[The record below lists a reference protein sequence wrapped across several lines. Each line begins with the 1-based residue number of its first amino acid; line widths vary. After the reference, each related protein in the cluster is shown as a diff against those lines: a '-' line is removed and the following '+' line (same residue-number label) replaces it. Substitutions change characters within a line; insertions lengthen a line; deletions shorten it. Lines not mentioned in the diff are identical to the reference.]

1 MDYKTILLKNCE
13 YLSPQGEIEHGD
25 IGIGGDRLLFVGAK
39 PQEWQ
44 AEKVIDCSGKLVTPG
59 LINTHTHAA
68 MSLFRS
74 YADDLQLMDW
84 LENKIWPAEGKLE
97 GEDVYWGTM
106 LSIAEML
113 RSGTTTFADMYIHMD
128 QVAEACLDSGMRAVL
143 ARGMA
148 SMPSGDRGLREAEE
162 LFTAYNG
169 SGDGRISVMLGPHAP
184 YTCPPEYL
192 KRVLAL
198 ADKLQAEIHIHLAET
213 QWEIG
218 ECQKEYGKS
227 PFAVMADAGLFEHG
241 VLAAHCV
248 HMTPEDIELLQRY
261 KVRVAHNPASNM
273 KLASGFAPIPQLL
286 EAGICVALGTDGAA
300 SNNNLDLVE
309 EMRLAALL
317 HKVHLGD
324 PLAVPAKQAVKMAT
338 ENGAQALNLAS
349 SIGKIAVG
357 FKADLSIFNMRAPHL
372 YPQHDRIS
380 LLTYDASGHDV
391 ETVIVN
397 GKVLLE
403 NRKLTTIDEEQL
415 YFEVEKRV
423 SRITK

>member
-1 MDYKTILLKNCE
+1 MAYNTLLLKNCE
-13 YLSPQGEIEHGD
+13 FLSPLGTIEKGD
-25 IGIGGDRLLFVGAK
+25 IGIVGDSLAFVGEQ
-39 PQEWQ
+39 PENWQ
-44 AEKVIDCSGKLVTPG
+44 AEKTLECSGKLITPG
-59 LINTHTHAA
+59 LVNTHTHAA

-97 GEDVYWGTM
+97 SEDVYWGSM
-106 LSIAEML
+106 LAIAEML

-128 QVAEACLDSGMRAVL
+128 QVANAATDSGIRAVL

-148 SMPSGDRGLREAEE
+148 NMPSGDRGLREAEE
-162 LFTAYNG
+162 LFNNYHG
-169 SGDGRISVMLGPHAP
+169 SADGRISVMLGPHAP

-198 ADKLQAEIHIHLAET
+198 ADRLEAEIHIHLAET

-218 ECQKEYGKS
+218 ECHKEYGKT
-227 PFAVMADAGLFEHG
+227 PFAVMADAGLFDHG

-248 HMTPEDIELLQRY
+248 HMTEEDIALLQKY
-261 KVRVAHNPASNM
+261 NVRVAHNPASNM
-273 KLASGFAPIPQLL
+273 KLASGFAPITKLL

-300 SNNNLDLVE
+300 SNNNLDMVE

-317 HKVHLGD
+317 HKVKLGD
-324 PLAVPAKQAVKMAT
+324 PLAIPAKQAVKMAT
-338 ENGAQALNLAS
+338 ENGAKALGLEN
-349 SIGKIAVG
+349 SIAKIAPG
-357 FKADLSIFNMRAPHL
+357 FKADLAVFNMRAPHL
-372 YPQHDRIS
+372 YPKHDRIS
-380 LLTYDASGHDV
+380 LLTYAASGHDV
-391 ETVIVN
+391 ESVIVN
-397 GKVLLE
+397 GKLLME

-423 SRITK
+423 LRITK